1 MSINVSELS
10 VEELQELLN
19 DAKKAEAELTK
30 RKEED
35 NKVVKLRNQVFSK
48 SVFDDFLKSDEY
60 KQKLKRDDAIE
71 LSEYDIADIANRSKM
86 LETLEGGID
95 FD

>member
-1 MSINVSELS
+1 MDFEKMSVK
-10 VEELQELLN
+10 ELQELLSN
-19 DAKKAEAELTK
+19 AECELTK

-71 LSEYDIADIANRSKM
+71 LSEYDIEDIANRSKM
-86 LETLEGGID
+86 LETIEGGID

>member
-1 MSINVSELS
+1 MDFEKMS
-10 VEELQELLN
+10 VEELQELLS
-19 DAKKAEAELTK
+19 KAEDELTK

-71 LSEYDIADIANRSKM
+71 LSEYDIEDIANRSKM
-86 LETLEGGID
+86 LETIEGGID

>member
-1 MSINVSELS
+1 MDFEKMS
-10 VEELQELLN
+10 VEELQKLLS
-19 DAKKAEAELTK
+19 KAEDELTK

-71 LSEYDIADIANRSKM
+71 LSEYDIEDIANRSKM
-86 LETLEGGID
+86 LETIEGGID

>member
-1 MSINVSELS
+1 MDFEKMSVK
-10 VEELQELLN
+10 ELQEFLS
-19 DAKKAEAELTK
+19 KAEDELTK

-35 NKVVKLRNQVFSK
+35 NKVVRLRNQVFSK

-71 LSEYDIADIANRSKM
+71 LSEYDIEDIANRSKM
-86 LETLEGGID
+86 LETIEGGID

>member
-1 MSINVSELS
+1 MDFEKMSVK
-10 VEELQELLN
+10 ELQELLS
-19 DAKKAEAELTK
+19 KAEDELTK

-71 LSEYDIADIANRSKM
+71 LSEYDIEDIANRSKM
-86 LETLEGGID
+86 LETIEGGID

>member
-1 MSINVSELS
+1 MDFEKMSVG
-10 VEELQELLN
+10 ELQELLSM
-19 DAKKAEAELTK
+19 AEDELTK

-71 LSEYDIADIANRSKM
+71 LSEYDIEDIANRSKM
-86 LETLEGGID
+86 LETIEGGID

>member
-1 MSINVSELS
+1 MDFEKMSVG
-10 VEELQELLN
+10 ELQELLS
-19 DAKKAEAELTK
+19 KAEDELTK

-71 LSEYDIADIANRSKM
+71 LSEYDIEDIANRSKM
-86 LETLEGGID
+86 LETIEGGID

>member
-1 MSINVSELS
+1 MDFEKMS
-10 VEELQELLN
+10 VEELQELLSN
-19 DAKKAEAELTK
+19 AENELSK

-35 NKVVKLRNQVFSK
+35 NKLAKLRNQVFSK

-71 LSEYDIADIANRSKM
+71 LSECDIVDIANRSKM